1 MAGDPS
7 VGTTIVGRRVVA
19 KVSGEMHH
27 LTSPDLGE
35 RIKGLPAGGKF
46 LVLDVSGVSFCD
58 SAGSKASSA
67 LVDRPA

>member
-1 MAGDPS
+1 
-7 VGTTIVGRRVVA
+7 
-19 KVSGEMHH
+19 MHH